1 MPKITGVAPNTGVA
15 GTPIKI
21 QGEGFGAARGSSL
34 LEIGGKNVNH
44 VTWGD
49 KEISTA
55 IPEGVSDTPHIRIV
69 SLSGGPSENWQF
81 NPPKKAA
88 EPVKPVVPP
97 PAAKPTEVKPVEPVT
112 EPVKTA

>member
-1 MPKITGVAPNTGVA
+1 MPKITGVVPNTGIA

-21 QGEGFGAARGSSL
+21 QGEGFGDARGSSL

-55 IPEGVSDTPHIRIV
+55 IPDGVSDTPHIRIY
-69 SLSGGPSENWQF
+69 SLSTGASENWQF
-81 NPPKKAA
+81 NSPKKADA
-88 EPVKPVVPP
+88 PKPVVPP
-97 PAAKPTEVKPVEPVT
+97 PAAKPAEVKPVEPVT

>member
-1 MPKITGVAPNTGVA
+1 MPKITGVVPNTGVA

-44 VTWGD
+44 VSWGD

-55 IPEGVSDTPHIRIV
+55 IPDGVSETPHIRIV
-69 SLSGGPSENWQF
+69 SLSGGPSEVWQF
-81 NPPKKAA
+81 NPKKP
-88 EPVKPVVPP
+88 EPPKPVVPP
-97 PAAKPTEVKPVEPVT
+97 PAVVKPVDKPIEP
-112 EPVKTA
+112 KTA

>member
-1 MPKITGVAPNTGVA
+1 MPKITGVTPNTGVA

-44 VTWGD
+44 VSWAD

-55 IPEGVSDTPHIRIV
+55 IPDGVSETPHIRIV
-69 SLSGGPSENWQF
+69 SLSGGPSEVWQF
-81 NPPKKAA
+81 NPPKKEIA
-88 EPVKPVVPP
+88 KPVPP
-97 PAAKPTEVKPVEPVT
+97 PAVKPVEVKPVEET
-112 EPVKTA
+112 AKTA